1 MRDVNEMARLYEQ
14 EHMCCADIAKRYGV
28 STSTARR
35 DLISSGFALRMKG
48 KNTPKG
54 LEQRASKLR
63 GVKRNITPEWCAN
76 ISKGKRDSDSA
87 MNAKGVCQTSSG
99 YLRYSRRQDPNY
111 ERLVHVVVMEKH
123 IGRRL
128 MPGEI
133 VHHIDEN
140 KQNNDL
146 SNLQLMTN
154 SAHVSL
160 HRAMRK
166 QKAAS

>member
-1 MRDVNEMARLYEQ
+1 MRDVNEMARLYGQEQ
-14 EHMCCADIAKRYGV
+14 MCCADIAKRCGV
-28 STSTARR
+28 STSTVRR
-35 DLISSGFALRMKG
+35 DLIASGFVLRERG
-48 KNTPKG
+48 KNTAQG
-54 LEQRASKLR
+54 LEKRAARLR

-76 ISKGKRDSDSA
+76 ISKGKRESDTA
-87 MNAKGVCQTSSG
+87 MNAKGVSKTSKG
-99 YLRYSRRQDPNY
+99 YLRYSKRQDPNY
-111 ERLVHVVVMEKH
+111 ERLVHVVVMERH

-128 MPGEI
+128 LPGEV

-154 SAHVSL
+154 SAHISL
-160 HRAMRK
+160 HRALRK

>member
-1 MRDVNEMARLYEQ
+1 MRDANEMARLYEQ
-14 EHMCCADIAKRYGV
+14 EQMCCADIAKRFGI
-28 STSTARR
+28 STSTVRR
-35 DLISSGFALRMKG
+35 DLIASGFALRERG
-48 KNTPKG
+48 KATPKG
-54 LEQRASKLR
+54 IEQRANKLR

-76 ISKGKRDSDSA
+76 ISKGKRESDA
-87 MNAKGVCQTSSG
+87 AINAKGVCQTSKG
-99 YLRYSRRQDPNY
+99 YLRYSKRQDPNY

-128 MPGEI
+128 FPGEV
-133 VHHIDEN
+133 VHHIDED

-166 QKAAS
+166 QKATS